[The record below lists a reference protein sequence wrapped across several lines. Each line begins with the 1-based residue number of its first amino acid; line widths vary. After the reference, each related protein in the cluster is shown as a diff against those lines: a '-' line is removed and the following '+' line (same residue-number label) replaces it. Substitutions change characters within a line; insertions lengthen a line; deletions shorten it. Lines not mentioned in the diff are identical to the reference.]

1 MSPLSTRTPTSSSSP
16 RADRRIRPRKR
27 IATAA
32 TLVANGRALDA
43 VAVDV
48 SIGGAK
54 VVSTAPIAVG
64 TRVSVVVIVE
74 GEIVDAVATVM
85 WSGAHGGTHHAAGL
99 AFEQLE
105 HEARVHLA
113 RFCGVAAS

>member
-16 RADRRIRPRKR
+16 RADRRSRPRKR
-27 IATAA
+27 IATSA
-32 TLVANGRALDA
+32 TLIAVGRAIDA

-54 VVSTAPIAVG
+54 VVTPAPLAVG
-64 TRVSVVVIVE
+64 SQVSVVVIVE
-74 GEIVDAVATVM
+74 GEIVDAVATVI
-85 WSGAHGGTHHAAGL
+85 WSAPHGGTHHAAGL
-99 AFEQLE
+99 AFEQIE